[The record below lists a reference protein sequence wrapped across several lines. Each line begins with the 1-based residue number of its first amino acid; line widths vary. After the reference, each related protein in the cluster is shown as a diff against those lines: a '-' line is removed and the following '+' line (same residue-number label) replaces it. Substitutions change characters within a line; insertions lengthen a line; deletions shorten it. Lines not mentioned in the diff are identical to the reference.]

1 MDIKEIKHFLKL
13 MDAYGL
19 CEFTMETA
27 DGKISL
33 KRPQNGPAA
42 APNLTAVRA
51 LQEEEILKSPD
62 IAAAAPA
69 SETAQPAVSRE
80 TTAPKSEAK
89 GEAALIPINSPMV
102 GTFYA
107 AASPDSPPL
116 VTEGQSVSEETV
128 VAVIESMKIMSE
140 IKAEC
145 RGVVVKI
152 CVGNGQPV
160 EFGQTLFMV
169 RPE

>member
-1 MDIKEIKHFLKL
+1 MDIKEIKHVLKL

-19 CEFTMETA
+19 CEFTLETA

-33 KRPQNGPAA
+33 KRPQNGTASL
-42 APNLTAVRA
+42 PNVTAVRA
-51 LQEEEILKSPD
+51 LQDEEVLGRVETPAPTP
-62 IAAAAPA
+62 AAAAPA
-69 SETAQPAVSRE
+69 
-80 TTAPKSEAK
+80 APSAPPKKEAK
-89 GEAALIPINSPMV
+89 QESDLIPINSPMV

-116 VTEGQSVSEETV
+116 ATEGQTVNEETV

-145 RGVVVKI
+145 RGVIEKI

>member
-19 CEFTMETA
+19 CEFTFETA
-27 DGKISL
+27 EGKISL
-33 KRPQNGPAA
+33 KRPQNGTAPAQYLNTVPA
-42 APNLTAVRA
+42 MP
-51 LQEEEILKSPD
+51 EEI
-62 IAAAAPA
+62 AADPAEAPLPIV
-69 SETAQPAVSRE
+69 EKK
-80 TTAPKSEAK
+80 APKAEKKPSPES
-89 GEAALIPINSPMV
+89 GLIPINSPMV

-116 VTEGQSVSEETV
+116 VTEGQSVSEETT

-140 IKAEC
+140 IKAEVS
-145 RGVVVKI
+145 GTIVKI

>member
-19 CEFTMETA
+19 CEFTLETA

-33 KRPQNGPAA
+33 KRPQNGQASL
-42 APNLTAVRA
+42 PNVTMARA
-51 LQEEEILKSPD
+51 LQDEEVLGRVESVPP
-62 IAAAAPA
+62 APAAPA
-69 SETAQPAVSRE
+69 PPAPSKASP
-80 TTAPKSEAK
+80 APKKEEDK
-89 GEAALIPINSPMV
+89 GEGLIPINSPMV

-116 VTEGQSVSEETV
+116 VTEGQSVNEETV

-145 RGVVVKI
+145 RGVIEKI

>member
-19 CEFTMETA
+19 CEFTFENA

-33 KRPQNGPAA
+33 KRPQGGVPVQDYATLKVAPEEVLNSIPEPPSPKAA
-42 APNLTAVRA
+42 LEP
-51 LQEEEILKSPD
+51 K
-62 IAAAAPA
+62 PA
-69 SETAQPAVSRE
+69 SAKP
-80 TTAPKSEAK
+80 EAK
-89 GEAALIPINSPMV
+89 TESDLIPINSPMV

-116 VTEGQSVSEETV
+116 VTEGQTVNEETT

-140 IKAEC
+140 IKAEVS
-145 RGVVVKI
+145 GVIAKI

-160 EFGQTLFMV
+160 EFGQTLFLV

>member
-19 CEFTMETA
+19 CEFTFETS

-33 KRPQNGPAA
+33 KRPQNGA
-42 APNLTAVRA
+42 APVQYVNTVPAMP
-51 LQEEEILKSPD
+51 EE
-62 IAAAAPA
+62 APENPVEA
-69 SETAQPAVSRE
+69 PVPPVEKK
-80 TTAPKSEAK
+80 APKAEKKSSEES
-89 GEAALIPINSPMV
+89 GLIPINSPMV

-116 VTEGQSVSEETV
+116 VTEGQTVSEETT

-140 IKAEC
+140 IKAEVS
-145 RGVVVKI
+145 GVIAKI

-160 EFGQTLFMV
+160 EFGQTLFLV

>member
-19 CEFTMETA
+19 CEFTFENA

-33 KRPQNGPAA
+33 KRPQGGAPSQDYATLKVSPEEVLNSIPEQSVQKPAPEPKA
-42 APNLTAVRA
+42 
-51 LQEEEILKSPD
+51 
-62 IAAAAPA
+62 
-69 SETAQPAVSRE
+69 AQPKA
-80 TTAPKSEAK
+80 EAK
-89 GEAALIPINSPMV
+89 TESDLVPINSPMV

-116 VTEGQSVSEETV
+116 VTEGQAVSEETT

-140 IKAEC
+140 IKAET
-145 RGVVVKI
+145 RGVIAKI

-160 EFGQTLFMV
+160 EFGQTLFLV

>member
-1 MDIKEIKHFLKL
+1 MDIKEIKHYLKL

-33 KRPQNGPAA
+33 KRPQNGTIA
-42 APNLTAVRA
+42 APSVTTVGA
-51 LQEEEILKSPD
+51 LQEEEIFKSVEIP
-62 IAAAAPA
+62 APAAAPA
-69 SETAQPAVSRE
+69 ASAQKEAA
-80 TTAPKSEAK
+80 APKPQAK
-89 GEAALIPINSPMV
+89 AEDDLVPINSPMV

-145 RGVVVKI
+145 RGVVVKV